1 MKVAESLLLA
11 CVVGL
16 ACFIGGQTLG
26 LRHGIVNNVSAGAI
40 AYAPSTS
47 ADDIATNQSFGT
59 TSPVARMSTAAP
71 DVNRPA
77 RSMSGRDLR
86 QRIAQG
92 AGGTYIA
99 ELLAER
105 DSAIT
110 RWPDRVS
117 HPLRVWI
124 ADAERVRGWNAD
136 FAPSVRDAF
145 QAWVTVGIP
154 IRFDFIADSA
164 SADVHVR
171 FIERFPNG
179 ISGKTV
185 WSRDVSWW
193 LVSSEI
199 ELALSHPNGGTVTAP
214 QMRAIAMHEVGHLLG
229 LDHSR
234 TSDDIMAAHVH
245 VRELSEADRATVR
258 LLYSVPAGSTR
269 N

>member
-26 LRHGIVNNVSAGAI
+26 LRHGIVHSVSAGAI
-40 AYAPSTS
+40 AYAPSTNVV
-47 ADDIATNQSFGT
+47 DIAANESFGI
-59 TSPVARMSTAAP
+59 TSPVARVSAAAP
-71 DVNRPA
+71 DIHLPA
-77 RSMSGRDLR
+77 RSMSARDVR

-99 ELLAER
+99 ELLAAR

-110 RWPDRVS
+110 RWPDRVL

-124 ADAERVRGWNAD
+124 ADAEGVHGWNAD

-145 QAWVTVGIP
+145 QAWVSVGIP
-154 IRFDFIADSA
+154 IRFDFIADST

-199 ELALSHPNGGTVTAP
+199 ELALLHPNGGTVTAP

-234 TSDDIMAAHVH
+234 TSNDIMNAHVH
-245 VRELSEADRATVR
+245 MRELSEADRATVR
-258 LLYSVPAGSTR
+258 LLYSVPAGSIR

>member
-26 LRHGIVNNVSAGAI
+26 VRRGVILSVSAGAI
-40 AYAPSTS
+40 ATASRPS
-47 ADDIATNQSFGT
+47 AVATMESFGT
-59 TSPVARMSTAAP
+59 TRPEVRRVAAAP
-71 DVNRPA
+71 DPNRPT
-77 RSMSGRDLR
+77 RSISARDLR

-92 AGGTYIA
+92 AAGTYIA
-99 ELLAER
+99 ELLVER

-117 HPLRVWI
+117 HPLRIWI
-124 ADAERVRGWNAD
+124 AAPERVRGWNSD
-136 FAPSVRDAF
+136 FTPSVREAF
-145 QAWVTVGIP
+145 QAWVAVGIP

-164 SADVHVR
+164 SADVRVR

-193 LVSSEI
+193 LVSGEI
-199 ELALSHPNGGTVTAP
+199 ELALSHPTGGLVSAP
-214 QMRAIAMHEVGHLLG
+214 QMRAIAMHEVGHLIG
-229 LDHSR
+229 LDHSGAA
-234 TSDDIMAAHVH
+234 DDIMAAHVH
-245 VRELSEADRATVR
+245 VRELSDADRATAR
-258 LLYSVPAGSTR
+258 LLYSLPAGTTKD
-269 N
+269 